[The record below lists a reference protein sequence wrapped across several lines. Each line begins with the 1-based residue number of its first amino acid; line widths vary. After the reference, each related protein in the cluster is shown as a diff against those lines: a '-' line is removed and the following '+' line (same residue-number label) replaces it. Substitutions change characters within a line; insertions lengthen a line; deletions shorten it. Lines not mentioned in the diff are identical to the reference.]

1 MCGSLVVWGMEYFAF
16 SCLFLKEKSYIC
28 RKFTNIGVK
37 VMILE
42 FCATN
47 YLSIKEELKLSFVST
62 PLKESSTEPNDLFE
76 LADTGISLVRS
87 AVIYG
92 ANASGKSNVLKAFAF
107 YKRFIT
113 DSFKDS
119 QAGEAI
125 DVENFRLN
133 ATTIDEPTSL
143 EATFTDG
150 EYIYRYGF
158 EVDSQKVQM
167 EWLYRR
173 ICKKRAKEVELFYRE
188 DGVTTVHPKSL
199 LLQEL
204 VNKKMVRSNALL
216 LSTAAQFNETI
227 AVSILRWLSNTQ
239 VLFCSEDE
247 VLWQNA
253 IKYLDDET
261 IRERIIAFAR
271 YADLGIENIIKV
283 DNRIVSRHRQYDDEG
298 REVNNVAFSF
308 NRNES
313 EGTVKYFSLAY
324 PIIDALDNGKCIVI
338 DELDSRLHPLLVK
351 RIIALFN
358 DAQTNPKGAQLLFTA
373 HDTYLLS
380 AGLFRRDQVWFT
392 QKDNFGA
399 TELYSLA
406 EYKVRSTS
414 PFERDYL
421 LGKYGATPLIGDM
434 ESIFNPAKQ
443 S

>member
-1 MCGSLVVWGMEYFAF
+1 
-16 SCLFLKEKSYIC
+16 
-28 RKFTNIGVK
+28 
-37 VMILE
+37 MILE

-47 YLSIKEELKLSFVST
+47 YLSIKDVLKLSFVST
-62 PLKESSTEPNDLFE
+62 PLKENSTEPNDLFA

-87 AVIYG
+87 AIIYG

-125 DVENFRLN
+125 EVENFRLN
-133 ATTIDEPTSL
+133 ATMVDEPTSL
-143 EATFTDG
+143 ESTFTDG

-158 EVDSQKVQM
+158 EVDTKTVQM

-173 ICKKRAKEVELFYRE
+173 ACKKRAKEVELFYRE
-188 DGVTTVHPKSL
+188 DGMTTVHPKSQ

-216 LSTAAQFNETI
+216 LSTAAQFNETT
-227 AVSILRWLSNTQ
+227 AVSILHWLNDTQ

-247 VLWQNA
+247 TLWQNA
-253 IKYLDDET
+253 IKHLDDEAL
-261 IRERIIAFAR
+261 RERITVFAR
-271 YADLGIENIIKV
+271 YADLGIENITMI
-283 DNRIVSRHRQYDDEG
+283 DNRIVSHHRQYDNEG

-308 NRNES
+308 SRNES
-313 EGTVKYFSLAY
+313 EGTIKYFSLAY
-324 PIIDALDNGKCIVI
+324 PIIDELDNGKRIII

-351 RIIALFN
+351 RLVALFN

-392 QKDNFGA
+392 HKDNFGA

-421 LGKYGATPLIGDM
+421 LGKYGATPIIGDM
-434 ESIFNPAKQ
+434 ESIFNSSKQ

>member
-1 MCGSLVVWGMEYFAF
+1 M
-16 SCLFLKEKSYIC
+16 
-28 RKFTNIGVK
+28 
-37 VMILE
+37 
-42 FCATN
+42 
-47 YLSIKEELKLSFVST
+47 
-62 PLKESSTEPNDLFE
+62 FE
-76 LADTGISLVRS
+76 LADTGIALVRS

-119 QAGEAI
+119 QVGEAI

-133 ATTIDEPTSL
+133 ATSINEPTAL

-158 EVDSQKVQM
+158 EVDSKSVKE

-173 ICKKRAKEVELFYRE
+173 VCKKRAREVEMFYRE
-188 DGVTTVHPKSL
+188 GDTATVHPKNQ

-204 VNKKMVRSNALL
+204 VGKKMVRSNALL

-227 AVSILRWLSNTQ
+227 AVSVLHWLGDTQ

-247 VLWQNA
+247 SLWQNA
-253 IKYLDDET
+253 IKHLDDET
-261 IRERIIAFAR
+261 LRERITSFAR
-271 YADLGIENIIKV
+271 YADLGIENITKL
-283 DNRIVSRHRQYDDEG
+283 DNRIVSSHRQYDDEG
-298 REVNNVAFSF
+298 REVNNVSFAF

-324 PIIDALDNGKCIVI
+324 PIIDALDNGKRVVI
-338 DELDSRLHPLLVK
+338 DELDSKLHPLLVK
-351 RIIALFN
+351 KIIALFN
-358 DAQTNPKGAQLLFTA
+358 DAKTNPKGAQLLFTA

-392 QKDNFGA
+392 QKDSFGA
-399 TELYSLA
+399 TELYSLV

-414 PFERDYL
+414 PFEKDYL
-421 LGKYGATPLIGDM
+421 LGKYGATPLIGEM
-434 ESIFNPAKQ
+434 ESIFNSSKQ
-443 S
+443 

>member
-1 MCGSLVVWGMEYFAF
+1 
-16 SCLFLKEKSYIC
+16 
-28 RKFTNIGVK
+28 
-37 VMILE
+37 MILE
-42 FCATN
+42 FCTTN
-47 YLSIKEELKLSFVST
+47 YLSIKDELKLSFVST
-62 PLKESSTEPNDLFE
+62 PLREASTEPNDLYD
-76 LADTGISLVRS
+76 LSDTGISLVRS

-133 ATTIDEPTSL
+133 ATTVDEPTSL

-150 EYIYRYGF
+150 AYIYRYGF
-158 EVDSQKVQM
+158 EVDKQSVQI

-173 ICKKRAKEVELFYRE
+173 VCKKWAKEVELFYRE
-188 DGVTTVHPKSL
+188 DGTTTVHPKSQL
-199 LLQEL
+199 FQEL
-204 VNKKMVRSNALL
+204 VNKNMVRSNALL
-216 LSTAAQFNETI
+216 LSTAAQFNETT
-227 AVSILRWLSNTQ
+227 AVSILRWLSETQ

-253 IKYLDDET
+253 IKHLDDEAL
-261 IRERIIAFAR
+261 RERITAFAR
-271 YADLGIENIIKV
+271 YADLGIENITKI

-313 EGTVKYFSLAY
+313 EGTIKYFSLAY
-324 PIIDALDNGKCIVI
+324 PIIDALDNGKRVVI

-351 RIIALFN
+351 RIVALFN

-373 HDTYLLS
+373 HDTFLLS

-421 LGKYGATPLIGDM
+421 LGKYGATPLIGDI
-434 ESIFNPAKQ
+434 ESVFNPSKQ

>member
-1 MCGSLVVWGMEYFAF
+1 
-16 SCLFLKEKSYIC
+16 
-28 RKFTNIGVK
+28 
-37 VMILE
+37 MILE
-42 FCATN
+42 FCVTN
-47 YLSIKEELKLSFVST
+47 FLSIKDELKLSFVST
-62 PLKESSTEPNDLFE
+62 QLKESSAEPNDLYD
-76 LADTGISLVRS
+76 LSDTGISLVRS
-87 AVIYG
+87 AIIYG

-119 QAGEAI
+119 QAGEVI

-173 ICKKRAKEVELFYRE
+173 ACKKRAKEVELFYRE
-188 DGVTTVHPKSL
+188 DGVTSVHPKSQ

-216 LSTAAQFNETI
+216 LSTAAQFNETT
-227 AVSILRWLSNTQ
+227 AVSILRWLSDTQ

-253 IKYLDDET
+253 IKYLDDEKL
-261 IRERIIAFAR
+261 RERITAFAR
-271 YADLGIENIIKV
+271 YADLGIENITKI

-308 NRNES
+308 SRNES
-313 EGTVKYFSLAY
+313 EGTIKYFSLAY
-324 PIIDALDNGKCIVI
+324 PIIDALDNGKRVVI

-358 DAQTNPKGAQLLFTA
+358 DARTNPKRAQLLFTA

-434 ESIFNPAKQ
+434 ESIFNPSKQ

>member
-1 MCGSLVVWGMEYFAF
+1 
-16 SCLFLKEKSYIC
+16 
-28 RKFTNIGVK
+28 
-37 VMILE
+37 MILE

-47 YLSIKEELKLSFVST
+47 FLSIKDELKLSFVST
-62 PLKESSTEPNDLFE
+62 QLKESSAEPNDL
-76 LADTGISLVRS
+76 LDLSDTGISLVRS
-87 AVIYG
+87 AIIYG

-119 QAGEAI
+119 QAGEVI

-173 ICKKRAKEVELFYRE
+173 ACKKRAKEVELFYRE
-188 DGVTTVHPKSL
+188 DGVTSVHPKSQ

-216 LSTAAQFNETI
+216 LSTAAQFNETT
-227 AVSILRWLSNTQ
+227 AVSILRWLSDTQ

-253 IKYLDDET
+253 IKYLDDEKL
-261 IRERIIAFAR
+261 RERITAFAR
-271 YADLGIENIIKV
+271 YADLGIENITKI

-313 EGTVKYFSLAY
+313 EGTIKYFSLAY
-324 PIIDALDNGKCIVI
+324 PIIDALDNGKRVVI

-351 RIIALFN
+351 RIVALFN
-358 DAQTNPKGAQLLFTA
+358 DARTNPKGAQLLFTA

-434 ESIFNPAKQ
+434 ESIFNPSKQ